1 MRTTAGHRIVL
12 GADDSPVILHV
23 PHASQVIPADARAGL
38 LLGDEA
44 LAMELAHM
52 TDAHTDVIADRA
64 AAASDRTPW
73 SLVNLL
79 SRLVID
85 PERFPDDREDMRAVG
100 MGAVYTR
107 TSHGQLLRSD
117 DDAAAEDDLLARW
130 YWPYG
135 QAMTDLVDARL
146 AATGRVTVIDVHS
159 YPSQRLPY
167 EVGGK
172 VRPAVCLGTHSFHT
186 ADWLLDAGREA
197 FASGGSIAVNTP
209 FAGCYVPLKH
219 HGKEPRVSALMVEI
233 RRDIYMV
240 EPGGQPTN
248 GIAAVIAS
256 LTRLIDAV
264 TAPPV
269 NAQSGTPSVRFTGRD
284 A

>member
-1 MRTTAGHRIVL
+1 
-12 GADDSPVILHV
+12 
-23 PHASQVIPADARAGL
+23 
-38 LLGDEA
+38 
-44 LAMELAHM
+44 
-52 TDAHTDVIADRA
+52 
-64 AAASDRTPW
+64 
-73 SLVNLL
+73 
-79 SRLVID
+79 
-85 PERFPDDREDMRAVG
+85 
-100 MGAVYTR
+100 
-107 TSHGQLLRSD
+107 
-117 DDAAAEDDLLARW
+117 
-130 YWPYG
+130 
-135 QAMTDLVDARL
+135 
-146 AATGRVTVIDVHS
+146 
-159 YPSQRLPY
+159 
-167 EVGGK
+167 
-172 VRPAVCLGTHSFHT
+172 
-186 ADWLLDAGREA
+186 
-197 FASGGSIAVNTP
+197 VNTP